1 MEDDLAKCIID
12 RILIEKNLIN
22 NIRIKVLPTGGWT
35 NTLIMAHDLV
45 SSRLL
50 LNGTRIAV
58 VLDKDIQGFVPDFM
72 RNHKE
77 CKHLDPDYL
86 PVSSLEKYL
95 KQKLVDAVDP
105 AFYKILDNYV
115 FQGRPLSSILSK
127 YKTSIDVMDDS
138 DGKKLYGVILNE
150 LRGIGKDR
158 EDLVEILVKYL
169 LETDKELVDALAS
182 YLSKKI
188 E

>member
-1 MEDDLAKCIID
+1 M
-12 RILIEKNLIN
+12 
-22 NIRIKVLPTGGWT
+22 LPTGGWT

-105 AFYKILDNYV
+105 AFYKILDK
-115 FQGRPLSSILSK
+115 SI
-127 YKTSIDVMDDS
+127 I
-138 DGKKLYGVILNE
+138 
-150 LRGIGKDR
+150 
-158 EDLVEILVKYL
+158 
-169 LETDKELVDALAS
+169 
-182 YLSKKI
+182 
-188 E
+188 